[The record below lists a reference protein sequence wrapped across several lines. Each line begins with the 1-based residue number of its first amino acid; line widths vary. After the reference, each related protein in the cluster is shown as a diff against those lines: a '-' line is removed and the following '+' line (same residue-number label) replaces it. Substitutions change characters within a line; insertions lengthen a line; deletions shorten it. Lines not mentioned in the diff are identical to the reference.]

1 MTIRLWDQQSI
12 MPGKARQGK
21 ARQGKARQGKA
32 RQGKARQG
40 KASRRFDNL
49 MAGMPSSGMQQKMQN
64 SSNITHQRSLR
75 AADVAVHTRQR
86 KAVTGVC
93 CRECTG
99 PCT

>member
-1 MTIRLWDQQSI
+1 MLLNRYCHNDHPIVGSA
-12 MPGKARQGK
+12 KHH
-21 ARQGKARQGKA
+21 A